1 MQHRINLSLTLT
13 VIVGAVFCWC
23 SGCQTS
29 PQPPADTTVAAS
41 GFSPDSWPTPVVTT
55 TDLDVDNPTDDSD
68 YSTATWDNQSRTA
81 AISTAANAL
90 AAFAHPDLDFQT
102 WFTQL
107 APWLDPSVLD
117 TYRTVDP
124 ARIPISSVDQA
135 SCVLVDDTTSVF
147 LARVNCGTNQGI
159 WQVLETRTSQN
170 TSWLVISFI
179 PPGEW

>member
-29 PQPPADTTVAAS
+29 PQPTSAQTVSSFSS
-41 GFSPDSWPTPVVTT
+41 GVWSTPVVTT

-68 YSTATWDNQSRTA
+68 YSTATWDDQSRTA
-81 AISTAANAL
+81 AISTAAIAL

-107 APWLDPSVLD
+107 ASYLDSSVLD

-124 ARIPISSVDQA
+124 ARIPISSVDTA

-147 LARVNCGTNQGI
+147 LARVNCGTSNGI
-159 WQVLETRTSQN
+159 WQVLETRTDQN
-170 TSWLVISFI
+170 ASWLVISFI